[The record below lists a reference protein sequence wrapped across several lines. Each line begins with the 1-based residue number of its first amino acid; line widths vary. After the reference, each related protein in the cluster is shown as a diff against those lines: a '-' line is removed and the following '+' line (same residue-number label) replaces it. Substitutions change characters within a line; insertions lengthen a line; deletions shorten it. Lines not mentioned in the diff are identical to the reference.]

1 MKNMLQELEQDNLEE
16 IIKENE
22 LVVVQYGATW
32 CGNCRI
38 MKPKMKRLSNDFGDI
53 KFLYVDAEKLP
64 GSRKLAE
71 VTNLPT
77 FAAFKGGKLI
87 SQTQTNKE
95 EILKNL
101 INEIADN

>member
-1 MKNMLQELEQDNLEE
+1 MLQELEKDNLQEF
-16 IIKENE
+16 ISENDR
-22 LVVVQYGATW
+22 VVVQYGATW

-64 GSRKLAE
+64 ESRKLAE

-77 FAAFKGGKLI
+77 FAAFKNGQLI
-87 SQTQTNKE
+87 GQTQTNKE
-95 EILKNL
+95 ENLKNL

>member
-1 MKNMLQELEQDNLEE
+1 MLQELEKDNLQE
-16 IIKENE
+16 IITENE
-22 LVVVQYGATW
+22 RVIVQYGATW

-38 MKPKMKRLSNDFGDI
+38 MKPKMKRLSNDFGNI

-95 EILKNL
+95 EILKSL